1 MTSAVR
7 IAAESCCSRR
17 SRTSHCLK
25 DTCRGGQSGWPSSWV
40 ARCFSSS
47 TSPTVNDWNSVSRP
61 HSIAYQTDHEL
72 ADYMHVPLHAQWL
85 VCPLH
90 VKRQWQLNLVRDNK
104 PVSYLHECR
113 LMNSYFQ
120 CLQSE
125 VCLIGMCSS
134 GLQFDVTIRPTSLV
148 LSHGSRVL
156 SSIGDAV
163 VVVST
168 ARSAIEACSLNAN
181 NTPEVAA
188 LSGVR

>member
-1 MTSAVR
+1 
-7 IAAESCCSRR
+7 
-17 SRTSHCLK
+17 
-25 DTCRGGQSGWPSSWV
+25 
-40 ARCFSSS
+40 
-47 TSPTVNDWNSVSRP
+47 
-61 HSIAYQTDHEL
+61 
-72 ADYMHVPLHAQWL
+72 
-85 VCPLH
+85 
-90 VKRQWQLNLVRDNK
+90 
-104 PVSYLHECR
+104 
-113 LMNSYFQ
+113 MNSYFQ
-120 CLQSE
+120 CLQNE